1 MAELLDMTQN
11 KVEVHLRFMKKCGID
26 LYMWSSPDDESW
38 EAIIDHIICVVV
50 GFPHFILNWSTRGIN
65 FVLQPKTWLESN
77 VMQKHSINDSVMGDN
92 DKIQSVVIHG
102 RN

>member
-11 KVEVHLRFMKKCGID
+11 KEEVHLKFMKKCGND
-26 LYMWSSPDDESW
+26 LYMWPSPDDESW
-38 EAIIDHIICVVV
+38 EAIIDHIICVV
-50 GFPHFILNWSTRGIN
+50 GFLNFILNWSTRGIN

-77 VMQKHSINDSVMGDN
+77 AMQKHSINDSVMGDN
-92 DKIQSVVIHG
+92 DKIQSAVIHG